1 MEQILILGVL
11 ALLGI
16 AASHALSPR
25 VGIAAPLLLVALG
38 VLASVVPAMPEVEV
52 DPEIILA
59 GVLPP
64 LLYAAAVQ
72 IPATDFRRE
81 LRSISGLSLALV
93 LISTALLGVFFHWIL
108 GLSWPWALALG
119 ALVSPTDPVATAII
133 KRLGVNPRVTTVLEG
148 ESMLNDAVAL
158 VLLRAAVAASAA
170 SVTFWS
176 VSGVFVMALTVAV
189 IIGWAVGR
197 LNLWVRSHVKDTTVN
212 TVITFTV
219 PFIASIPAEAM
230 GASGLV
236 AAVVAGLVTGNG
248 AARVLSPQHRVADR
262 QTWHAL
268 ELVLEGAVYLIL
280 GLELIGVI
288 EDVQANHQGV
298 GRAAWIALAALVL
311 SLVIRAGFVAPLMAG
326 LRRSA
331 ATVDRRQERIAADQ
345 AQLADLSTPPPLT
358 PLERLSIRLRPGRPE
373 EELHRRIHARLVRAE
388 ADATYQVSSRLGWRD
403 GTLIVWS
410 GMRGVVTIAA
420 AQTLPA
426 DAPERSLL
434 ILIAF
439 VVAVVSLGVQGGT
452 AATLVR
458 FLKPDPGQTPQQRA
472 QERVELQRM
481 LGEAADDAR
490 DELQAS
496 ADELDEIGEQLAVIH
511 AQREVLLEA
520 RMVGSFTSAT
530 LQSAMRELDADQIR
544 LEL

>member
-1 MEQILILGVL
+1 MEELLVLGLL
-11 ALLGI
+11 ALFGI
-16 AASHALSPR
+16 AASHAISPR

-38 VLASVVPAMPEVEV
+38 VLASTVPAMPEIEV
-52 DPEIILA
+52 DPEVILA

-81 LRSISGLSLALV
+81 LRTISGFSVVLV
-93 LISTALLGVFFHWIL
+93 LISTGLLGWFFHGVL
-108 GLSWPWALALG
+108 DLSWPWALALG

-158 VLLRAAVAASAA
+158 VLLRAAVAAAAA

-176 VSGVFVMALTVAV
+176 VSGVFVGALTVAV
-189 IIGWAVGR
+189 IIGWIVGR
-197 LNLWVRSHVKDTTVN
+197 LNLWVRSHVRDTTVN

-219 PFIASIPAEAM
+219 PFLASIPAEAL

-248 AARVLSPQHRVADR
+248 AARVLSPQHRSADL

-268 ELVLEGAVYLIL
+268 ELVLEGLVYLVL

-288 EDVQANHQGV
+288 EDVEANHQGV
-298 GRAAWIALAALVL
+298 GRAVWIALAALAL
-311 SLVIRAGFVAPLMAG
+311 SLLIRALYVVPVLGAM
-326 LRRSA
+326 RRSA
-331 ATVDRRQERIAADQ
+331 ERAERAHHRIAADK
-345 AQLADLSTPPPLT
+345 AQLADLSTPAPLT
-358 PLERLSIRLRPGRPE
+358 PLERLSLRLRPGRTE
-373 EELHRRIHARLVRAE
+373 QELHGRIHARLVRAE

-472 QERVELQRM
+472 AELAELQQL
-481 LGEAADDAR
+481 LGVAAQDVR
-490 DELQAS
+490 DRLQRS
-496 ADELDEIGEQLAVIH
+496 GEELDEEGESLAVIQ

-520 RMVGSFTSAT
+520 RSVGLFASGT
-530 LQSAMRELDADQIR
+530 LHSAMRELDAEQIR

>member
-1 MEQILILGVL
+1 MEELLILGVL

-25 VGIAAPLLLVALG
+25 IGIAAPLLLVALG
-38 VLASVVPAMPEVEV
+38 VIASAVPGVPEVEV
-52 DPEIILA
+52 DPEVILA

-81 LRSISGLSLALV
+81 LRTISGFSVVLV
-93 LISTALLGVFFHWIL
+93 LISTGLLGWFFHGVL
-108 GLSWPWALALG
+108 DLSWPWALALG

-158 VLLRAAVAASAA
+158 VLLRAAVAAAAA

-176 VSGVFVMALTVAV
+176 VSGIFVMALTVAV
-189 IIGWAVGR
+189 VIGAIVGW

-219 PFIASIPAEAM
+219 PFLAAIPAEALE
-230 GASGLV
+230 ASGLV

-248 AARVLSPQHRVADR
+248 AAHVLSPQHRSADR

-288 EDVQANHQGV
+288 EDVEANHQGV
-298 GRAAWIALAALVL
+298 GRAVWIALAALAL
-311 SLVIRAGFVAPLMAG
+311 SLVIRAVYVVPVIGAM
-326 LRRSA
+326 RRGAEGSERKRA
-331 ATVDRRQERIAADQ
+331 RIAADK
-345 AQLADLSTPPPLT
+345 AQLADLSTPAPLT
-358 PLERLSIRLRPGRPE
+358 PLEKLSLALRPGRTE
-373 EELHRRIHARLVRAE
+373 QELHGRIHARLVRAE
-388 ADATYQVSSRLGWRD
+388 ADATYEVSARLGWRD

-434 ILIAF
+434 ILVAF
-439 VVAVVSLGVQGGT
+439 VVAIVSLGVQGGT
-452 AATLVR
+452 AETLVR

-472 QERVELQRM
+472 AEQAELHEL
-481 LGEAADDAR
+481 LGEAAQDAR
-490 DELQAS
+490 DELRRSGQ
-496 ADELDEIGEQLAVIH
+496 ELDDEGERLVEIR

-520 RMVGSFTSAT
+520 RSVGIFTSAT
-530 LQSAMRELDADQIR
+530 LQGAMKELDAEQIR

>member
-1 MEQILILGVL
+1 MEELLILAVL
-11 ALLGI
+11 ALIGI
-16 AASHALSPR
+16 AAAHLISPR

-38 VLASVVPAMPEVEV
+38 WAASLAPAMPEIEV
-52 DPEIILA
+52 DPEVILA

-81 LRSISGLSLALV
+81 LSSISGLSLALV
-93 LISTALLGVFFHWIL
+93 LISTGLMGVFFHWIL
-108 GLSWPWALALG
+108 DLSWPWAFALG

-158 VLLRAAVAASAA
+158 VLLRAAVAAAAA

-176 VSGVFVMALTVAV
+176 VSGVFIMALTIAV
-189 IIGWAVGR
+189 IIGWIVGR
-197 LNLWVRSHVKDTTVN
+197 LNLWVRSKVRDTTVN

-219 PFIASIPAEAM
+219 PFVASIPAEAL

-248 AARVLSPQHRVADR
+248 AARVLSPQHRQSDR
-262 QTWHAL
+262 QTWHAI
-268 ELVLEGAVYLIL
+268 ELVLEGAVYLVM
-280 GLELIGVI
+280 GLELVGVI
-288 EDVQANHQGV
+288 DEVERNHQGV
-298 GRAAWIALAALVL
+298 GRAVWIALAALAL
-311 SLVIRAGFVAPLMAG
+311 SLVIRAAFVIPLMRG

-331 ATVDRRQERIAADQ
+331 EAADRRRARIAADH
-345 AQLADLSTPPPLT
+345 AQLADLSTPPPTT
-358 PLERLSIRLRPGRPE
+358 PLERLLIRLRPGRSD
-373 EELHRRIHARLVRAE
+373 EELHARIHARLVRAE
-388 ADATYQVSSRLGWRD
+388 ADATHLVSSRLGWRD
-403 GTLIVWS
+403 GSLIVWS

-420 AQTLPA
+420 AQTLPS

-434 ILIAF
+434 ILVAF
-439 VVAVVSLGVQGGT
+439 VVAIVSLGVQGGT
-452 AATLVR
+452 AAQLVR
-458 FLKPDPGQTPQQRA
+458 VLKPDPGQTPAQRA
-472 QERVELQRM
+472 EESARLDEM
-481 LGEAADDAR
+481 LGAAANDAM
-490 DELQAS
+490 DEVNARGV
-496 ADELDEIGEQLAVIH
+496 ELDETGERLTVIR

-520 RMVGSFTSAT
+520 RSVGLFTSAT
-530 LQSAMRELDADQIR
+530 LQSAMRELDAEQIR

>member
-1 MEQILILGVL
+1 MEQLLILGVL
-11 ALLGI
+11 ALVGI

-25 VGIAAPLLLVALG
+25 LGIAAPLLLVALG
-38 VLASVVPAMPEVEV
+38 VLASVVPGMPEVEV
-52 DPEIILA
+52 EPEIILS

-81 LRSISGLSLALV
+81 LRTISGLSVILV
-93 LISTALLGVFFHWIL
+93 LLSTALLGVFFHWIL
-108 GLSWPWALALG
+108 DLSWAWSLALG

-158 VLLRAAVAASAA
+158 VLLRAAVAATAA
-170 SVTFWS
+170 AVTFWS
-176 VSGVFVMALTVAV
+176 VSWVFVSALTVAV
-189 IIGWAVGR
+189 IVGWIVGL
-197 LNLWVRSHVKDTTVN
+197 LNLWVRSYVRDTTVN

-219 PFIASIPAEAM
+219 PFVAAIPAEMM

-248 AARVLSPQHRVADR
+248 AAHVLSPQHRVADR

-280 GLELIGVI
+280 GLELLGVI
-288 EDVQANHQGV
+288 EEVEERHQGV
-298 GRAAWIALAALVL
+298 GRAVGIALAALAL
-311 SLVIRAGFVAPLMAG
+311 SLLIRTAFIVPLMG
-326 LRRSA
+326 ILRRDA
-331 ATVDRRQERIAADQ
+331 ETADQKRERIAADQ
-345 AQLADLSTPPPLT
+345 AQLADLSTPPPLIWFD
-358 PLERLSIRLRPGRPE
+358 RVSVRLRPGRPE
-373 EELHRRIHARLVRAE
+373 EELHRRIRVRLVRAE
-388 ADATYQVSSRLGWRD
+388 ADATHQASTQLGWRD
-403 GTLIVWS
+403 GALLVWS
-410 GMRGVVTIAA
+410 GMRGVVTIAG
-420 AQTLPA
+420 AQTLPS

-452 AATLVR
+452 AETLVK

-472 QERVELQRM
+472 QERAKLDEM
-481 LGEAADDAR
+481 LGEAADDAVA
-490 DELQAS
+490 QAREEGL
-496 ADELDEIGEQLAVIH
+496 ELDERGERLAVIH
-511 AQREVLLEA
+511 AQREVLLDA
-520 RMVGSFTSAT
+520 RSVGIFTSAT
-530 LQSAMRELDADQIR
+530 LQASMRELDAEQIR